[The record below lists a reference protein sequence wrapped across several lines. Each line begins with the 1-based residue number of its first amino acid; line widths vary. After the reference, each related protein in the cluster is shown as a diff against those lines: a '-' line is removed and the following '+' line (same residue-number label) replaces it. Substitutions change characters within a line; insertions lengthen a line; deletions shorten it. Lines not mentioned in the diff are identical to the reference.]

1 MMIGSK
7 LTFRAIQTD
16 RLKVE
21 LRFNVITGLL
31 TTLKQECKKM
41 ITVSKFI
48 QYQLA
53 NDDFGNLIVLSPGN
67 YESIYYYVYGKT
79 IQE

>member
-1 MMIGSK
+1 MLS
-7 LTFRAIQTD
+7 
-16 RLKVE
+16 
-21 LRFNVITGLL
+21 
-31 TTLKQECKKM
+31 
-41 ITVSKFI
+41 VSKFI

-67 YESIYYYVYGKT
+67 YESIYYFVYGKT